1 VECHG
6 GTVFAQFSGMAIRES
21 QSLVQK
27 PTVVA
32 APLTLGF
39 ADCFALLLGLML
51 MLISAMVPTRAR
63 R

>member
-1 VECHG
+1 
-6 GTVFAQFSGMAIRES
+6 MAIRES